1 MRIDIRHHNIDIRPH
16 RFPLP
21 IAKNHLKTVPQHHCV
36 LGNDK
41 TIFNFPF
48 QHNLHIHSFY
58 QIPVGITYPRTNL
71 NLSAFIDQ
79 GIDLRHIPVKYFF
92 IIDKRNNLHPLFQ
105 CNFLYFSFQYTEFDI
120 KIRIVDQS
128 TQLTGETVI
137 HLGVQIGNTPA
148 KGSEQKTTFQTSS
161 GCLQLIQSIRI
172 TGSNFHITQNSFRH
186 CSPFLYVI
194 PVPSVYSGNDSRT
207 VETQFAF

>member
-1 MRIDIRHHNIDIRPH
+1 MRCYIRPVGQVQVVRGNHNIIFGNRSLLFFTSRNHMRIDIRHHNIDIRPH

-105 CNFLYFSFQYTEFDI
+105 CNFLDWQYA
-120 KIRIVDQS
+120 R
-128 TQLTGETVI
+128 
-137 HLGVQIGNTPA
+137 
-148 KGSEQKTTFQTSS
+148 
-161 GCLQLIQSIRI
+161 
-172 TGSNFHITQNSFRH
+172 
-186 CSPFLYVI
+186 
-194 PVPSVYSGNDSRT
+194 
-207 VETQFAF
+207 